1 MKLRRFQDV
10 DVAGRTALVRVDYNV
25 PLEEG
30 KISDDERLVASLPTL
45 EYLVDHD
52 AKVVLISH
60 LGRPEGRVV
69 GELRLTPIAERLC
82 ELLGKSVRKLDDC
95 VGREVSEAVSA
106 GDPGDVYLLENVR
119 FHQEEMLN
127 DATFAKDLARLGD
140 LFVNDAFA
148 TIHRAHAS
156 TVGVAEHLP
165 AYAGFL
171 VQREMTAL
179 SRLLQDPARPYIAV
193 VGGKKAGS
201 KLGALRDLVFRVDE
215 VLVGGGVAFTFLAAV
230 GERVGDS
237 EVDEELYDEVREIR
251 SLAEERGVR
260 ISLPVDVVA
269 ATAFSAESP
278 SDTFEIGAIP
288 DGWRGLDVGPKTV
301 SLFRERILAAKTL
314 VWTGPL
320 GAYELAPFSAG
331 TKRIGEAV
339 AESSAFSVI
348 GGGETGEA
356 VKRFGLAGRVSYI
369 STGGGACLA
378 VLRGKTLPALEVL
391 QD

>member
-179 SRLLQDPARPYIAV
+179 SRLLQNPARPYIAV